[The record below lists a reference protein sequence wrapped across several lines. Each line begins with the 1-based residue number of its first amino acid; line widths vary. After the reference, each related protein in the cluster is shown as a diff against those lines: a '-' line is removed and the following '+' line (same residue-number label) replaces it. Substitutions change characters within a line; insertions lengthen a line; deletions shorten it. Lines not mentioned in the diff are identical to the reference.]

1 MYDLE
6 FYLYGIIPMIVGI
19 LIMWQSI
26 QISSKRRMIVSWL
39 ITFIIFVA
47 FALAE
52 YMLFLISFTE
62 AWPTY
67 LPHILL
73 ILNLILL
80 GIQLLIKNRKP
91 RITSSAN
98 NREQPFVATKS

>member
-1 MYDLE
+1 MYNLE

-19 LIMWQSI
+19 LIMWKSI
-26 QISSKRRMIVSWL
+26 RISSKTRMIIIWL
-39 ITFIIFVA
+39 ITFIIFIS

-80 GIQLLIKNRKP
+80 GIQLFIKNRKSD
-91 RITSSAN
+91 IISQTTTNSSL
-98 NREQPFVATKS
+98 

>member
-1 MYDLE
+1 MYNLE
-6 FYLYGIIPMIVGI
+6 FYLYGIIPIIVGI
-19 LIMWQSI
+19 LNMWKSI
-26 QISSKRRMIVSWL
+26 QISLKRKMVVSWF
-39 ITFIIFVA
+39 ITFIIAVS

-73 ILNLILL
+73 ALNLILL
-80 GIQLLIKNRKP
+80 SIQLLLKNRKY
-91 RITSSAN
+91 
-98 NREQPFVATKS
+98 

>member
-19 LIMWQSI
+19 LIMWKSI
-26 QISSKRRMIVSWL
+26 QISSKRRMVICWV
-39 ITFIIFVA
+39 ITFIIAISFS
-47 FALAE
+47 LAE

-67 LPHILL
+67 LPHFLL
-73 ILNLILL
+73 ALNLILL
-80 GIQLLIKNRKP
+80 GIQSLLKNRKD
-91 RITSSAN
+91 
-98 NREQPFVATKS
+98 

>member
-6 FYLYGIIPMIVGI
+6 LYIYGIIPMIVGI
-19 LIMWQSI
+19 LIMWKSI
-26 QISSKRRMIVSWL
+26 KISLKKRMILSWF
-39 ITFIIFVA
+39 ITFIIAVS

-67 LPHILL
+67 LPHMLL
-73 ILNLILL
+73 TLNLILL
-80 GIQLLIKNRKP
+80 GIQLLLKNRKH
-91 RITSSAN
+91 
-98 NREQPFVATKS
+98 

>member
-6 FYLYGIIPMIVGI
+6 FYLCGIIPMIVGI
-19 LIMWQSI
+19 LIMWKSI
-26 QISSKRRMIVSWL
+26 QISSKRRMILSWF
-39 ITFIIFVA
+39 ITFIIA
-47 FALAE
+47 ISFALAE

-73 ILNLILL
+73 ALNLIML
-80 GIQLLIKNRKP
+80 GIQLLLINRK
-91 RITSSAN
+91 
-98 NREQPFVATKS
+98 

>member
-6 FYLYGIIPMIVGI
+6 FYIYGIIPMIVGI
-19 LIMWQSI
+19 LIMWKSI
-26 QISSKRRMIVSWL
+26 QTSLKRKMVVSWF
-39 ITFIIFVA
+39 ITFIIAVS

-52 YMLFLISFTE
+52 YMLFLIRFTE

-73 ILNLILL
+73 ALNAIMLS
-80 GIQLLIKNRKP
+80 IQLLLKNRKY
-91 RITSSAN
+91 
-98 NREQPFVATKS
+98 

>member
-19 LIMWQSI
+19 LIVWKSI
-26 QISSKRRMIVSWL
+26 KISSKRRMVVSWF
-39 ITFIIFVA
+39 ITFIIAVS

-67 LPHILL
+67 LPHMLL
-73 ILNLILL
+73 ALNIILL
-80 GIQLLIKNRKP
+80 GIQLLLKNRKH
-91 RITSSAN
+91 
-98 NREQPFVATKS
+98 

>member
-6 FYLYGIIPMIVGI
+6 FYLYGIIPIIVGI
-19 LIMWQSI
+19 LIMWKSI
-26 QISSKRRMIVSWL
+26 QISLKRKMVVSWF
-39 ITFIIFVA
+39 ITFIIAVS

-73 ILNLILL
+73 ALNLILL
-80 GIQLLIKNRKP
+80 SIQLLLINRKY
-91 RITSSAN
+91 
-98 NREQPFVATKS
+98 

>member
-19 LIMWQSI
+19 LIMWKSI
-26 QISSKRRMIVSWL
+26 QISLKRRMVVSWF
-39 ITFIIFVA
+39 ITFIIAVS
-47 FALAE
+47 FALTE

-73 ILNLILL
+73 ALNLILL
-80 GIQLLIKNRKP
+80 GIQLLLKNRKY
-91 RITSSAN
+91 
-98 NREQPFVATKS
+98 

>member
-19 LIMWQSI
+19 LIMWKSI
-26 QISSKRRMIVSWL
+26 QISSKRRMVISWV
-39 ITFIIFVA
+39 ITFIIA
-47 FALAE
+47 ISFALAE

-73 ILNLILL
+73 ALNLILL
-80 GIQLLIKNRKP
+80 GIQLLLKNRKD
-91 RITSSAN
+91 
-98 NREQPFVATKS
+98 

>member
-19 LIMWQSI
+19 LIMWKSI
-26 QISSKRRMIVSWL
+26 QISLKRRMVVSWFITL
-39 ITFIIFVA
+39 IIAVSFV
-47 FALAE
+47 LAE

-73 ILNLILL
+73 TLNLILL
-80 GIQLLIKNRKP
+80 GIQLLLKNRKY
-91 RITSSAN
+91 
-98 NREQPFVATKS
+98 

>member
-19 LIMWQSI
+19 LIMWKSI
-26 QISSKRRMIVSWL
+26 QISSKRRMVVSL
-39 ITFIIFVA
+39 VITFIIA
-47 FALAE
+47 ISFALAE

-67 LPHILL
+67 TPHILL
-73 ILNLILL
+73 ALNLILL
-80 GIQLLIKNRKP
+80 GIQLLLKNRKH
-91 RITSSAN
+91 
-98 NREQPFVATKS
+98 

>member
-19 LIMWQSI
+19 LIMWKSI
-26 QISSKRRMIVSWL
+26 LISLKRRMVVSWF
-39 ITFIIFVA
+39 ITFIITVS

-73 ILNLILL
+73 ALNLILL
-80 GIQLLIKNRKP
+80 GIQLLLKNRK
-91 RITSSAN
+91 A
-98 NREQPFVATKS
+98 EDGKC

>member
-6 FYLYGIIPMIVGI
+6 FYLYGIIPIIVGI
-19 LIMWQSI
+19 LIMCKSI
-26 QISSKRRMIVSWL
+26 QISLKRKMVVSWF
-39 ITFIIFVA
+39 ITFIIAVS

-67 LPHILL
+67 LPYILL
-73 ILNLILL
+73 ALNLIMLS
-80 GIQLLIKNRKP
+80 IQLLLKNRKY
-91 RITSSAN
+91 
-98 NREQPFVATKS
+98 

>member
-19 LIMWQSI
+19 LIMWKSI
-26 QISSKRRMIVSWL
+26 QISSKRRMVVSWV
-39 ITFIIFVA
+39 ITFIIA
-47 FALAE
+47 ISFALAE

-73 ILNLILL
+73 ALNLILL
-80 GIQLLIKNRKP
+80 GIQLLLKNRKD
-91 RITSSAN
+91 
-98 NREQPFVATKS
+98 

>member
-19 LIMWQSI
+19 LIMWKSI
-26 QISSKRRMIVSWL
+26 QISTKRRIIISWL
-39 ITFIIFVA
+39 ISFIIFVS

-73 ILNLILL
+73 MLNLILL
-80 GIQLLIKNRKP
+80 GIQLLIKKRKSE
-91 RITSSAN
+91 IIS
-98 NREQPFVATKS
+98 

>member
-19 LIMWQSI
+19 LIMWKSI
-26 QISSKRRMIVSWL
+26 QISSKRRMVISWV
-39 ITFIIFVA
+39 ITFIIAISFS
-47 FALAE
+47 LAE

-73 ILNLILL
+73 ALNLILL
-80 GIQLLIKNRKP
+80 GIQLLLKNRKD
-91 RITSSAN
+91 
-98 NREQPFVATKS
+98 

>member
-19 LIMWQSI
+19 LIMWKSI
-26 QISSKRRMIVSWL
+26 KISLKKRMILSWF
-39 ITFIIFVA
+39 ITFIIAVS

-67 LPHILL
+67 LPHMLL
-73 ILNLILL
+73 TLNLILL
-80 GIQLLIKNRKP
+80 GIQLLLKNRKH
-91 RITSSAN
+91 
-98 NREQPFVATKS
+98 

>member
-6 FYLYGIIPMIVGI
+6 FYLFGIIPMIVGI
-19 LIMWQSI
+19 FIMWKSI
-26 QISSKRRMIVSWL
+26 QISLKKRIVVSWF
-39 ITFIIFVA
+39 ITFIIAVS

-73 ILNLILL
+73 AFNLILL
-80 GIQLLIKNRKP
+80 GIQLLLKK
-91 RITSSAN
+91 
-98 NREQPFVATKS
+98 

>member
-19 LIMWQSI
+19 LIMWKSI
-26 QISSKRRMIVSWL
+26 QISSKRRMILSWF
-39 ITFIIFVA
+39 ITFIIA
-47 FALAE
+47 ISFALAE

-73 ILNLILL
+73 ALNLIML
-80 GIQLLIKNRKP
+80 GIQLLLINRK
-91 RITSSAN
+91 
-98 NREQPFVATKS
+98 

>member
-19 LIMWQSI
+19 LIMWKSI
-26 QISSKRRMIVSWL
+26 QISSKRRMVVSWV
-39 ITFIIFVA
+39 ITFIIA
-47 FALAE
+47 ISFALAE
-52 YMLFLISFTE
+52 YMLFLISFTK

-73 ILNLILL
+73 ALNLILL
-80 GIQLLIKNRKP
+80 GIQLLLKNRKD
-91 RITSSAN
+91 
-98 NREQPFVATKS
+98 

>member
-1 MYDLE
+1 MYNLE
-6 FYLYGIIPMIVGI
+6 FYLYGIIPIIVGI
-19 LIMWQSI
+19 LIMWKSI
-26 QISSKRRMIVSWL
+26 QISLKRKMVVSWF
-39 ITFIIFVA
+39 ITFIIAVS

-73 ILNLILL
+73 ALNLILL
-80 GIQLLIKNRKP
+80 SIQLLLKNRKY
-91 RITSSAN
+91 
-98 NREQPFVATKS
+98 

>member
-19 LIMWQSI
+19 LIMWKSI
-26 QISSKRRMIVSWL
+26 QISSKRRMILSWF
-39 ITFIIFVA
+39 ITFIIA
-47 FALAE
+47 ISFALAE

-73 ILNLILL
+73 ALNLIML
-80 GIQLLIKNRKP
+80 GIQLLLTNRK
-91 RITSSAN
+91 
-98 NREQPFVATKS
+98 

>member
-6 FYLYGIIPMIVGI
+6 FYLYGIIPIIVGI
-19 LIMWQSI
+19 LIMWKSI
-26 QISSKRRMIVSWL
+26 QISLKRKMVVSWF
-39 ITFIIFVA
+39 ITFIIAVS

-73 ILNLILL
+73 ALNLILL
-80 GIQLLIKNRKP
+80 SIQLLLKNRKY
-91 RITSSAN
+91 
-98 NREQPFVATKS
+98 

>member
-1 MYDLE
+1 MYNLE
-6 FYLYGIIPMIVGI
+6 FYLYGIIPIIVGI
-19 LIMWQSI
+19 LIMWKSI
-26 QISSKRRMIVSWL
+26 QISLKRKMVVSWF
-39 ITFIIFVA
+39 ITFIIAVY

-73 ILNLILL
+73 ALNLILL
-80 GIQLLIKNRKP
+80 SIQLLLKNRKY
-91 RITSSAN
+91 
-98 NREQPFVATKS
+98 

>member
-19 LIMWQSI
+19 LIMWKSI
-26 QISSKRRMIVSWL
+26 QISSKRRMVVSWV
-39 ITFIIFVA
+39 ITFIIA
-47 FALAE
+47 ISFALAE

-62 AWPTY
+62 AWPIY

-73 ILNLILL
+73 ALNLILL
-80 GIQLLIKNRKP
+80 GIQLLLKNRKD
-91 RITSSAN
+91 
-98 NREQPFVATKS
+98 

>member
-1 MYDLE
+1 
-6 FYLYGIIPMIVGI
+6 MIVGI
-19 LIMWQSI
+19 LIMWKSI
-26 QISSKRRMIVSWL
+26 QISSKKRMIMSWL
-39 ITFIIFVA
+39 ITLIIFIS

-52 YMLFLISFTE
+52 YMIFLISFTE

-80 GIQLLIKNRKP
+80 GIQLLIKNW
-91 RITSSAN
+91 
-98 NREQPFVATKS
+98 KSGIIS